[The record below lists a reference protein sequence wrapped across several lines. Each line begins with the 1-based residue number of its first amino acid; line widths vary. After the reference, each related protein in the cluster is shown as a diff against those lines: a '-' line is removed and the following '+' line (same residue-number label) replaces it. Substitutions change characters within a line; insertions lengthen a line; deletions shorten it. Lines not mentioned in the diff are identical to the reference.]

1 MKALRLVQHL
11 IEALESLMEESE
23 ESLLE
28 CQLRQRY
35 AYENHKIIEREPKI
49 TQDEIISYPN
59 LSTKLSGTIKFKKLK
74 LKRHRS
80 L

>member
-1 MKALRLVQHL
+1 M
-11 IEALESLMEESE
+11 IEALESLTEESE

-35 AYENHKIIEREPKI
+35 TYENHKIIEREPKI
-49 TQDEIISYPN
+49 TQDVVIYDPN

-74 LKRHRS
+74 LKRHQS
-80 L
+80 LYWVI